1 MARLRE
7 RYFEDV
13 VPALMKEFGYSNI
26 MQVPRI
32 EKVVVN
38 MGMGEAIQNAKALD
52 AAVSDLTLITG
63 QHPVVTRA
71 KKSISTFKLR
81 AGMPI
86 GVKVTLRG
94 PRMYEFLDRLF
105 NVALAR
111 IRDFG
116 GLSPDAFDGRGNYT
130 IGVKEHVVFPE
141 IDFDKVDRVRG
152 LEATIV
158 TTAKSDQESRVMLEL
173 LGLPFRKS

>member
-1 MARLRE
+1 VARLRE
-7 RYFEDV
+7 RYFEEV

-38 MGMGEAIQNAKALD
+38 MGMGEAVQNAKSLD
-52 AAVSDLTLITG
+52 AAVHDLSAITG
-63 QHPVVTRA
+63 QKPIVTRA

-94 PRMYEFLDRLF
+94 ERMYEFLDRLF
-105 NVALAR
+105 NIALAR
-111 IRDFG
+111 MRDFG

-130 IGVKEHVVFPE
+130 IGMKEQISFPE
-141 IDFDKVDRVRG
+141 IDYDKVDRVRG

-158 TTAKSDQESRVMLEL
+158 TTSKNDREAKQLLEL
-173 LGLPFRKS
+173 MGLPYRR

>member
-1 MARLRE
+1 VARLRE
-7 RYFEDV
+7 RYFEEV

-38 MGMGEAIQNAKALD
+38 MGMGEAIQNAKSLD
-52 AAVSDLTLITG
+52 AAVHDVSQITG
-63 QHPVVTRA
+63 QKPVVTRA

-94 PRMYEFLDRLF
+94 ERMYEFLDRLF
-105 NVALAR
+105 NIALAR
-111 IRDFG
+111 MRDFG

-130 IGVKEHVVFPE
+130 IGMKEQVSFPE

-158 TTAKSDQESRVMLEL
+158 TTAKNDREAKQLLEL
-173 LGLPFRKS
+173 MGLPYRR